1 MIVFQHAGAHV
12 KLPALLL
19 AAETLDGALA
29 LGVKATGAGNGQGI
43 ELTED
48 TVELLGHTLLRW
60 CEAKRVARALHTAQ
74 ELGHSWSVGVP
85 T

>member
-1 MIVFQHAGAHV
+1 MIVFQHAGMHAD
-12 KLPALLL
+12 KPALMFVT
-19 AAETLDGALA
+19 ETPDGALM
-29 LGVKATGAGNGQGI
+29 LGVKAAGMVNGSGL

-48 TVELLGHTLLRW
+48 TIEQLGHTLLRW
-60 CEAKRVARALHTAQ
+60 CEAKRVARALYTAQ